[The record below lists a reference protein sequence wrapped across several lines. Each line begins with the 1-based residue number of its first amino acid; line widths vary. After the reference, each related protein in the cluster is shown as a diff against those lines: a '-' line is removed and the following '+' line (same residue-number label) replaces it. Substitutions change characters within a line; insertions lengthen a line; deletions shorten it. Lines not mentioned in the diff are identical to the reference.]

1 MHVQSCRSCVV
12 TSYEDLI
19 WLHNAGMS
27 TGGKSSRKQRKG
39 SFATPGANGKLLPG
53 EKARLKRARMDAK
66 RAARSAGQ
74 GFNAASVV
82 REIEAFVEAAGDIK
96 VDCTHLKLPV
106 HCTIRPS
113 LPVVR
118 VGPKSGCRSSFASM
132 ILLLSID

>member
-1 MHVQSCRSCVV
+1 
-12 TSYEDLI
+12 
-19 WLHNAGMS
+19 MS

-53 EKARLKRARMDAK
+53 EKARLKRARVDAK

-96 VDCTHLKLPV
+96 VGCTHRKLPI
-106 HCTIRPS
+106 HGIISPP

-118 VGPKSGCRSSFASM
+118 GGPKSGCSSSFAYFNFAAV
-132 ILLLSID
+132 L